1 MNQANFEQ
9 ENTEEH
15 HPISACLLVDIGGE
29 TFGISI
35 SSVKEV
41 IELESITKVPMCSG
55 KDGNGI
61 VSGVINVRGSVV
73 PVIDAGKRLG
83 LKHEEVYDKYSCI
96 VLYESYDEA
105 SNMTVTV
112 GILVNRVKAIE
123 SLTKEALTDA
133 PYFGVH
139 IPVQFVSTMA
149 RIKEQVFIIL
159 DMPALLNL
167 SSINQEILSNQKQLF
182 NQILR

>member
-1 MNQANFEQ
+1 MNQASSEQ
-9 ENTEEH
+9 EAMEDAH
-15 HPISACLLVDIGGE
+15 SISACLLVDIGGE
-29 TFGISI
+29 VFGISVG
-35 SSVKEV
+35 SVKEV
-41 IELESITKVPMCSG
+41 IEFESITTVPMCSG

-83 LKHEEVYDKYSCI
+83 LQHEKAYDKYSCI

-105 SNMTVTV
+105 SNVVVTV

-123 SLTKEALTDA
+123 GLAQEALTDA

-139 IPVQFVSTMA
+139 IPAHFVSTMA
-149 RIKEQVFIIL
+149 RIEDQVFIIL
-159 DMPALLNL
+159 DMPVLLNL
-167 SSINQEILSNQKQLF
+167 SSINQDILSNQKQLF
-182 NQILR
+182 NQLLS